1 MALDRTALDRTFRAT
16 RNHLLAERV
25 AAGHWVGALSPSAL
39 STATAVCALALADRA
54 RQEKGPGPFV
64 TNYSAFIR
72 GGLDWL
78 AANRNEDG
86 GWGDTTLSK
95 SNLSTTVLV
104 WAAFAAAPGE
114 PVGEEGR
121 AVADAE
127 AWLRRHIGDLDPERV
142 AAAVIARYGK
152 DRTFSAPILSM
163 AALAGR
169 LGPAPNSWQHVAQ
182 LPFELAALPHRWL
195 KWLRLPVV
203 SYALPAL
210 IAIGQARHHFL
221 PSISPVARL
230 ARNAVADKTLEVLK
244 GIQPPSGGF
253 LEATPLTS
261 FVTMNLIGAGHVDH
275 PAVAKGLGFLAAS
288 VQPDGSWP
296 IDTNLATWVTTLSV
310 EALAAAP
317 DFSAALAADE
327 RRKILDWLLGQQHL
341 AEHPYTHAPPGAWA
355 WTDLAGGVPDAD
367 DTAGA
372 MLALRHLVSAENM
385 SEGRGTA
392 GLPSRGERGQPSA
405 TAGQAS
411 RATRPSNPLRAEDA
425 PSDLAGRCRKAAA
438 RGVAW
443 LLDLQNRDGGIPTFC
458 RGWGT
463 LPFDR
468 SSPDLTAHAIRA
480 WLAWLDDL
488 APALR
493 QRVET
498 AIARAAGYLEHT
510 QRPDGAW
517 VPLWFGNQWS
527 PHDENPLYGTAR
539 VLPALQDLA
548 ARGHGP
554 AAQMAAR
561 GAQWLLAAQDWAGAW
576 GGSPGAKPSV
586 EETALAVNALACVL
600 QQKRGGSPDPPRS
613 AAWGRGG
620 SGDPPRETLEALPA
634 ESLRSAVSRGTEW
647 LVRKTDEG
655 QEFPPSPIGF
665 YFAALWYYERLYPL
679 IFTAAALGRVK
690 GIDGL

>member
-1 MALDRTALDRTFRAT
+1 MALDQLALDRTFRAT
-16 RNHLLAERV
+16 RDRLLAERV

-39 STATAVCALALADRA
+39 STATAICALALADRA

-64 TNYSAFIR
+64 TKYAVLVR
-72 GGLDWL
+72 GGLGWL

-104 WAAFAAAPGE
+104 WAAFGAADGEATGGAVGKAAAG
-114 PVGEEGR
+114 
-121 AVADAE
+121 AE
-127 AWLRRHIGDLDPERV
+127 AWLRRHIGGLDPDHV

-169 LGPAPNSWQHVAQ
+169 LGPAPDSWQHVAQ
-182 LPFELAALPHRWL
+182 LPFELAALPHQWL

-230 ARNAVADKTLEVLK
+230 VRSAVAGKTLEVLK
-244 GIQPPSGGF
+244 SIQPPSGGF

-275 PAVAKGLGFLAAS
+275 PVAAKGLAFLAAS
-288 VQPDGSWP
+288 AQPDGSWP

-372 MLALRHLVSAENM
+372 LLALRQLASAE
-385 SEGRGTA
+385 
-392 GLPSRGERGQPSA
+392 P
-405 TAGQAS
+405 
-411 RATRPSNPLRAEDA
+411 A
-425 PSDLAGRCRKAAA
+425 PSDLAARCREAAA
-438 RGVAW
+438 HGAAW

-458 RGWGT
+458 RGWGA

-488 APALR
+488 APPLR
-493 QRVET
+493 LRVEA
-498 AIARAAGYLEHT
+498 AIARAADYLEHP

-527 PHDENPLYGTAR
+527 PHDENPLYG
-539 VLPALQDLA
+539 
-548 ARGHGP
+548 
-554 AAQMAAR
+554 
-561 GAQWLLAAQDWAGAW
+561 
-576 GGSPGAKPSV
+576 
-586 EETALAVNALACVL
+586 
-600 QQKRGGSPDPPRS
+600 
-613 AAWGRGG
+613 
-620 SGDPPRETLEALPA
+620 
-634 ESLRSAVSRGTEW
+634 
-647 LVRKTDEG
+647 
-655 QEFPPSPIGF
+655 
-665 YFAALWYYERLYPL
+665 
-679 IFTAAALGRVK
+679 
-690 GIDGL
+690 